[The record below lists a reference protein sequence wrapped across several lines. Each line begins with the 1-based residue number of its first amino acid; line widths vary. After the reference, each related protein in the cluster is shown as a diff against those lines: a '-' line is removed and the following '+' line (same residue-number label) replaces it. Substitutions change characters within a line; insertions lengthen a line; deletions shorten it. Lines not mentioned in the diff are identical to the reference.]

1 MADNTTLNTGT
12 GGDVIASDDI
22 SGVKYQRIKLIQGID
37 GTNDGDVAR
46 TNPLPI
52 CTRHCNPQYKF
63 LTGVSAAGAN
73 QVHFDLFNASGS
85 GKTMRVISVKA
96 IKDGSVAVTGT
107 LGVKLYLTFTSAVGT
122 GGTAHTE
129 NNTTITGVSIS
140 ECAGANAALPAQV
153 TGRLRPTGGAT
164 AGAVL
169 GTRNIFPEETNASSY
184 AAVEFLDCL
193 NNTVIQS
200 ITCAEGVGIRMI
212 QGAVAS
218 VGNLDFEV
226 IFELE

>member
-1 MADNTTLNTGT
+1 MADNTTLNTGS

-22 SGVKYQRIKLIQGID
+22 GSVKYQRIKLIHGAD
-37 GTNDGDVAR
+37 GVNDGDVSQA
-46 TNPLPI
+46 NPLPV
-52 CTRHCNPQYKF
+52 TLEQKYPQYKF
-63 LTGVSAAGAN
+63 ISGVSAAGAN

-85 GKTMRVISVKA
+85 GKTMRVISVKV

-107 LGVKLYLTFTSAVGT
+107 LSVKLYLTFTTAVGT

-140 ECAGANAALPAQV
+140 EIDAANAALPAQV
-153 TGRLRPTGGAT
+153 TARTRPTGGAT

-169 GTRNIFPEETNASSY
+169 GTRSIFTEETSAASYSQ
-184 AAVEFLDCL
+184 VEFVDCL
-193 NNTVIQS
+193 NDHTLQPIV
-200 ITCAEGVGIRMI
+200 CEVGKGIRVV

-226 IFELE
+226 IFELV

>member
-22 SGVKYQRIKLIQGID
+22 SSVKYQRIKLIHGAD
-37 GTNDGDVAR
+37 GVNAGDVSE
-46 TNPLPI
+46 TNPFPVTLE
-52 CTRHCNPQYKF
+52 HKNPQYKF
-63 LTGVSAAGAN
+63 LSGVSAAGAN

-107 LGVKLYLTFTSAVGT
+107 LMVKLYLTFTSAVGT

-140 ECAGANAALPAQV
+140 EVSAANAALPAQV
-153 TGRLRPTGGAT
+153 TARARPTGGAT

-169 GTRNIFPEETNASSY
+169 GVRGVFTEETNASSY
-184 AAVEFLDCL
+184 AQVEFLDCL
-193 NNTVIQS
+193 NDHTLQPL
-200 ITCAEGVGIRMI
+200 TCAEGVGIRVI

-226 IFELE
+226 VFELV